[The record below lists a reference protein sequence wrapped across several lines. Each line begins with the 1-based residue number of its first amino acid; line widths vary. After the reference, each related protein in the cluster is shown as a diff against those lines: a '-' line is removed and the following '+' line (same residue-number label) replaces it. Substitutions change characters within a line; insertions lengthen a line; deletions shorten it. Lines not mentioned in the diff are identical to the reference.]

1 MCWQILI
8 SIGKIVIVYE
18 KKENTAIW
26 LIWLIPGD
34 NADQNGGWYPIL
46 GA

>member
-8 SIGKIVIVYE
+8 SAGKIVIVYE
-18 KKENTAIW
+18 KKENTA
-26 LIWLIPGD
+26 IWLIPGD